1 VLTVT
6 AYGYKKVQVVEQVK
20 NRVCVC
26 PKPALWAMR
35 QPPLLP
41 HSNGTAAQPPPR
53 EGTQYDRL
61 NGSNHGAQQQQQSA
75 NYTANRGL
83 QKRASHQQEFS
94 HEPAF
99 GSPLDFQDLPL
110 DKANTGALLGNA
122 AGARESEDVYKYV
135 ACLLPDRFVVTEV
148 PGLIGLLMIAKVLTS
163 MLDLQLHPIAK
174 SSCTR

>member
-1 VLTVT
+1 
-6 AYGYKKVQVVEQVK
+6 
-20 NRVCVC
+20 
-26 PKPALWAMR
+26 MR

-53 EGTQYDRL
+53 EGMQYDRL
-61 NGSNHGAQQQQQSA
+61 NGSNHGAQQQQGA
-75 NYTANRGL
+75 VNYTANRGL

-122 AGARESEDVYKYV
+122 AGLVGAKESEDVYKYV
-135 ACLLPDRFVVTEV
+135 IRLIAYLSIVTRV
-148 PGLIGLLMIAKVLTS
+148 SGLLGLVVLPKWLRST
-163 MLDLQLHPIAK
+163 LDLQLHLAP
-174 SSCTR
+174 

>member
-1 VLTVT
+1 V
-6 AYGYKKVQVVEQVK
+6 
-20 NRVCVC
+20 
-26 PKPALWAMR
+26 
-35 QPPLLP
+35 
-41 HSNGTAAQPPPR
+41 
-53 EGTQYDRL
+53 QYDRL
-61 NGSNHGAQQQQQSA
+61 NGSNHGAQQQQSA

-135 ACLLPDRFVVTEV
+135 ACLLPDRFVVTEFQ
-148 PGLIGLLMIAKVLTS
+148 GLLAY
-163 MLDLQLHPIAK
+163 
-174 SSCTR
+174 